1 MGRIYTPPQGIFNSN
16 SVINVAP
23 GSLNTGPSGVFGTGR
38 VEWITVGGKT
48 SFVVP
53 DGITAIR
60 VRIFGWG
67 KKPYFVNTSNTG
79 SSGDGGGFTMKT
91 INGLTSGTAI
101 PITMPSTQGV
111 VSFGNHCSVKVAAD
125 STFNGTIWMHDYSIG
140 VGGDINRKGGKGYY
154 FTSGTSSYV
163 GGGGV
168 GNYFGDGGSAF
179 PGAAS
184 NSGTS
189 GAGGFVNS
197 SSYYGGGV
205 GLTGISGE
213 AGATN
218 GSSWQIQTNAT
229 PSGDTLPIDYI
240 GTGSGGS
247 YYGSGWN
254 GGGGGAFGNG
264 GFPGGGTGSNGG
276 VGGEPLI
283 IVEY

>member
-16 SVINVAP
+16 SVINIAP
-23 GSLNTGPSGVFGTGR
+23 GSLNTGPSGVFGTGH

-53 DGITAIR
+53 HGITAIR

-67 KKPYFVNTSNTG
+67 KKSHSVG
-79 SSGDGGGFTMKT
+79 SYSSYSGDGGGFTMKT

-101 PITMPSTQGV
+101 PITMPNTQGV

-140 VGGDINRKGGKGYY
+140 VGGDINRKGGKGYQI
-154 FTSGTSSYV
+154 TSGSTTSV

-168 GNYFGDGGSAF
+168 GNYFGDGGSTS
-179 PGAAS
+179 PGS
-184 NSGTS
+184 SPISGTS
-189 GAGGFVNS
+189 GAGGYVS
-197 SSYYGGGV
+197 SSNIFTGGV

-213 AGATN
+213 AGATT
-218 GSSWQIQTNAT
+218 GTSWQIQTNAT

-264 GFPGGGTGSNGG
+264 GFPGGGAGSNGG
-276 VGGEPLI
+276 SVGGEPLI